1 MKKFLALTFILIN
14 LLLACGKKDGT
25 TTPPSVS
32 ITTPTVTTTE
42 ASNVGTTTAVTGGN
56 VTADGGATVTA
67 RGICWGTT
75 PAPTI
80 AGNHSTD
87 SSGKGVFTTNLTGLD
102 HSTIYYARAYATNVK
117 GTAYGNQISFVTPV
131 PDPDLY
137 ILGLEDNEIRLWK
150 NGVLVPN
157 NYGGLRATAKG
168 LAVSDKRD
176 VYIAGKQDP
185 ITGNSRATVWKN
197 GVPTFLTSGAFTAV
211 ANCIAISGNDVY
223 VGGYEHNGV
232 QYEGKIWKNGIPTSL
247 TSPTVDGRIESICV
261 SGNDVYAVGTENGI
275 AKLWKN
281 GAPTNLTFQ
290 QGAGGALGVT
300 AINGTAYTCGFKN
313 INPAGQRGHLWIN
326 GTDSSLVNGTL
337 TLAMSIVHTG
347 TDLYISCIKGKTGY
361 IWKNGVLTNI
371 DNSVNETVPY
381 GLYVAGNNVYACGWE
396 QLATGKRGLYWV
408 NGKSSTLTSGNT
420 ECYTWAVV
428 MK

>member
-1 MKKFLALTFILIN
+1 MKLFSTCSLVIISLLI
-14 LLLACGKKDGT
+14 ACGKKNAT
-25 TTPPSVS
+25 PTPPVVTKT
-32 ITTPTVTTTE
+32 IPTVTTTE
-42 ASNVGTTTAVTGGN
+42 ATNVGTTSAVTGGN
-56 VTADGGATVTA
+56 VTADGGENVTA
-67 RGICWGTT
+67 RGICWSNI

-87 SSGKGVFTTNLTGLD
+87 SSGKGVFTTTLTGLD
-102 HSTIYYARAYATNVK
+102 HSTIYYARAYATNAK
-117 GTAYGNQISFVTPV
+117 GTAYGNQISFVTPA

-137 ILGLEDNEIRLWK
+137 ILGTEDNEIRLWK
-150 NGVLVPN
+150 NGILVPN
-157 NYGGLRATAKG
+157 NYGGLRSVARG

-185 ITGNSRATVWKN
+185 ITGNAKATVWKN
-197 GVPTFLTSGAFTAV
+197 GVPTFLTSGVYTAM
-211 ANCIAISGNDVY
+211 ATCIAISGNDIY

-247 TSPTVDGRIESICV
+247 TSPTADGRIESICV

-275 AKLWKN
+275 AKRWKN
-281 GAPTNLTFQ
+281 GTPTNLTFQ
-290 QGAGGALGVT
+290 QGAGGVLSVA
-300 AINGTAYTCGFKN
+300 AANGNSYTCGFKN
-313 INPAGQRGHLWIN
+313 INPTGQYGHLWIN

-347 TDLYISCIKGKTGY
+347 TDLYISCVKGKTGH
-361 IWKNGVLTNI
+361 IWKNGALTNI
-371 DNSVNETVPY
+371 DNSSNETVPY

-396 QLATGKRGLYWV
+396 QLSTGKRGLYWV
-408 NGKSSTLTSGNT
+408 NGKATPLTSGNT
-420 ECYTWAVV
+420 ECYLWAVV